1 VIKISHLMFADDTL
15 IFYGANPYHFCYPRA
30 LFLCFKVV
38 SSLRINLAKLELVPI
53 GNINNGDGLAG
64 FFRMHGLFFAF
75 EVSWSSVGSL
85 F

>member
-15 IFYGANPYHFCYPRA
+15 IFYGANPYHFRYLRA

-53 GNINNGDGLAG
+53 SIMLMVGCYFGLHD
-64 FFRMHGLFFAF
+64 FFFAF
-75 EVSWSSVGSL
+75 EVSWSSVGS
-85 F
+85 FI